1 MRNRRKGLKIAHWN
15 ITSLK
20 KHKVEVEAF
29 MHDHQLDILGLNETI
44 LNQQIEN
51 ESMNDIWE
59 LMVMSYDIYRNDRD
73 ASVDGVALYVNSFL
87 PYHQR
92 DDITDPQLEI
102 LGA

>member
-51 ESMNDIWE
+51 ESMNDI
-59 LMVMSYDIYRNDRD
+59 
-73 ASVDGVALYVNSFL
+73 
-87 PYHQR
+87 
-92 DDITDPQLEI
+92 
-102 LGA
+102 